1 MGSLA
6 LSYYIK
12 GESSM
17 VVLGKI
23 LIMDLELR
31 AEALKK
37 AARELEALRMV
48 SVKQELV
55 ADYEL
60 GGNIDCSGELLEASY
75 SAGYM
80 PATNKPKEDWL

>member
-1 MGSLA
+1 
-6 LSYYIK
+6 
-12 GESSM
+12 M

-37 AARELEALRMV
+37 AARELEALRMA
-48 SVKQELV
+48 SVKQELATLDRPGLIERMTGAYQV
-55 ADYEL
+55 ITD
-60 GGNIDCSGELLEASY
+60 DLLEDSY

-80 PATNKPKEDWL
+80 PATNRPEEDWL